1 MNITKGDKSMLTNR
15 LIKNLHN
22 CCVVHQ
28 DDFFKPQSQIEVGED
43 GFKYSCTASTMS
55 LMPMRSEHKDEKI
68 HILIVED
75 FLLYTYEPLIKVLN
89 QNCNCTPNYGAFWCP
104 LELLPDRTGD
114 CSGNY
119 IKRKLISRHSRT
131 IINGLINQNVI
142 CAHLQQVSYEIKRE
156 HQ

>member
-43 GFKYSCTASTMS
+43 GFKYLSSCTASTMS

-89 QNCNCTPNYGAFWCP
+89 QNCIICVP
-104 LELLPDRTGD
+104 LTAMRDYTGCDPDGQALNNIVLK
-114 CSGNY
+114 SP
-119 IKRKLISRHSRT
+119 
-131 IINGLINQNVI
+131 
-142 CAHLQQVSYEIKRE
+142 
-156 HQ
+156 